1 MVVLNPCK
9 VFSAILLHY
18 SRGKVKALP
27 VCQLLCVVIENVN
40 FAHRIQISTPWFYF
54 YSNDFK
60 LCAQCTSQL
69 FSNLIYLSK
78 SYFIFVIK
86 IHFNTSFTPHALS
99 SFSEIETREF
109 ITRYPAMFMVNK
121 HTGSCRL
128 FCCSFYFYSRSSDH
142 FY

>member
-27 VCQLLCVVIENVN
+27 VCQLLCVGIENVN
-40 FAHRIQISTPWFYF
+40 FAHRIQISTPWFYL
-54 YSNDFK
+54 YSNYFK
-60 LCAQCTSQL
+60 LSAQFTSPL

-86 IHFNTSFTPHALS
+86 INFNANFT
-99 SFSEIETREF
+99 F
-109 ITRYPAMFMVNK
+109 
-121 HTGSCRL
+121 
-128 FCCSFYFYSRSSDH
+128 
-142 FY
+142 